1 MKDGAVFISLQ
12 PFACWPSPVEVF
24 FVFGLLSRQALRGV
38 SFPTKESLR
47 QKIMA
52 FQSPT
57 KALSMAQARD

>member
-12 PFACWPSPVEVF
+12 PSSLLAESGGSLLCLWPALPP
-24 FVFGLLSRQALRGV
+24 GLARRELS
-38 SFPTKESLR
+38 TKKSLR
-47 QKIMA
+47 EKIMA